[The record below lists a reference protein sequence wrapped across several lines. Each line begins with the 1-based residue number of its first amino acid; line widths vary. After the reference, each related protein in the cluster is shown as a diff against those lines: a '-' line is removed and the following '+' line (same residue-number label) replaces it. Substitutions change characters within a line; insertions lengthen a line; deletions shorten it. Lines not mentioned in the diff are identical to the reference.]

1 MGEEAAAAAMPVVHH
16 SRSLVA
22 VDTVL
27 VFEAVE
33 EGVVGEVA
41 AASSDHAQAGG
52 CVGSARQ
59 ALGVV
64 EEALGPD
71 ALMMALERM
80 KHFQILALSVAILL
94 VGEARVEELAVREH
108 YAAAALIALEVLW
121 RRLPAVQRRSR
132 TRSISTPTSVL

>member
-1 MGEEAAAAAMPVVHH
+1 MGEEAAAAAMAVVQH

-33 EGVVGEVA
+33 EDVVGEVA

-52 CVGSARQ
+52 FVGSARQ

-71 ALMMALERM
+71 ALMMALERL

-108 YAAAALIALEVLW
+108 YAAAALIALAVLW

-132 TRSISTPTSVL
+132 TRSISTPKSAL